1 MYLRGFFLTIISTIL
16 YVEKGKNCEMRNWVA
31 DCDKACNFSR
41 QISWLDL
48 TMLFGLEWGT
58 LIFFAWTCKNLWS
71 VILARLDMSD
81 GFWVTSKKDEL
92 FFLVENNCQQTFFRF
107 LFATF
112 TTVVHL
118 FYSVQLLN
126 VYDCIKCQWWFCLH
140 VTTFGEEWKMVLG
153 GTLFRPAE
161 VSVSQFYES

>member
-1 MYLRGFFLTIISTIL
+1 MLFICKCIWEGFVLTIISTIL

-41 QISWLDL
+41 QISWWDL

-92 FFLVENNCQQTFFRF
+92 FFLVENNCQQTFFSLFICNIYNSSSPF
-107 LFATF
+107 LLCSMSM
-112 TTVVHL
+112 TV
-118 FYSVQLLN
+118 LN
-126 VYDCIKCQWWFCLH
+126 VSDGLVC
-140 VTTFGEEWKMVLG
+140 M
-153 GTLFRPAE
+153 
-161 VSVSQFYES
+161 

>member
-1 MYLRGFFLTIISTIL
+1 MLFIRKCIWEGFVLIIISTIL

-118 FYSVQLLN
+118 FLLCSMSMTVLN
-126 VYDCIKCQWWFCLH
+126 VSDGLVC
-140 VTTFGEEWKMVLG
+140 M
-153 GTLFRPAE
+153 
-161 VSVSQFYES
+161 